1 MRAMRAREVTPEEA
15 PELHGVIDRLCALA
29 DMPKPRVGVADTPVP
44 NAFATG
50 RSPERSVVCVTT
62 GILGLL
68 TAEELEGV
76 LAHELSHVAHRDVL
90 VMTVASSAGI
100 AAGVLTQG
108 AQFGAFG
115 FGRRPARQ
123 QQRRRLPIWLVVLG
137 VSLVVYAVSFVL
149 LRLLSR
155 YRELAADRAGAYL
168 TMRPD
173 ALAIALQ
180 KITGGINQIP
190 QRDLRQVGA
199 ASALCIAPAISGV
212 SLKTLTSTH
221 PSLEQRLEQLARIQA
236 ELSRPSASDLTV
248 GLWETITGR
257 SQAQARQPRL
267 AVPGAERG
275 DHAADRGRADADRRR
290 LGLLPGGHRSRVPPD
305 PGRRRRAAARASR
318 TPRRSRPAPT
328 RSGSPGCRC
337 TARRGPEGTAGLCTD
352 LHAVNTTLESAG
364 FGPGAALLADPVRGP
379 LRAPRRSGLPLQEGH
394 VLPVRP
400 TGPQQRDNL
409 LELQVR
415 DTLQRGAARSSR
427 SCPAGWRCGVPR
439 ASEVPRPPT
448 SQTRR

>member
-1 MRAMRAREVTPEEA
+1 MTTVMFLLGALFVALVVGLAYAVGGGLGILIGIVGIGVAVYQWANSDKVAMRAMRAREVTPEEA

-50 RSPERSVVCVTT
+50 RSPERAVVCVST
-62 GILGLL
+62 GILGML

-100 AAGVLTQG
+100 AAGMLTQG
-108 AQFGAFG
+108 SRFGAFG
-115 FGRRPARQ
+115 FFGGGRRDNNGG
-123 QQRRRLPIWLVVLG
+123 LPIWLVVLL
-137 VSLVVYAVSFVL
+137 VSLAVYAVSFVL

-173 ALAIALQ
+173 ALASALQ

-236 ELSRPSASDLTV
+236 ELSRPSA
-248 GLWETITGR
+248 
-257 SQAQARQPRL
+257 
-267 AVPGAERG
+267 
-275 DHAADRGRADADRRR
+275 
-290 LGLLPGGHRSRVPPD
+290 
-305 PGRRRRAAARASR
+305 
-318 TPRRSRPAPT
+318 
-328 RSGSPGCRC
+328 
-337 TARRGPEGTAGLCTD
+337 
-352 LHAVNTTLESAG
+352 
-364 FGPGAALLADPVRGP
+364 
-379 LRAPRRSGLPLQEGH
+379 
-394 VLPVRP
+394 
-400 TGPQQRDNL
+400 
-409 LELQVR
+409 
-415 DTLQRGAARSSR
+415 
-427 SCPAGWRCGVPR
+427 
-439 ASEVPRPPT
+439 
-448 SQTRR
+448 